1 MRYIHP
7 SAIINWESVTIE
19 GNVRI
24 GAYCTIGFP
33 PEHKDVDPSNHNNYG
48 IVFIGNGADIRNHVN
63 IDAALKGNCTTISEG
78 VLILSHTH
86 VCHDVVIGKNA
97 TICGGVVLGGFTKV
111 GENANIG
118 IGVVTHQYTEVG
130 EGTIIGGG
138 NFAKGKLE
146 PWSKYHTGLAAKNQ
160 GVNEHL
166 LKKLGHNQMD
176 GFNH

>member
-1 MRYIHP
+1 MRDIHP

-33 PEHKDVDPSNHNNYG
+33 PEHKDVDPSSPDNYG
-48 IVFIGNGADIRNHVN
+48 IVFIGEGADIRNHVN
-63 IDAALKGNCTTISEG
+63 IDAGTKGNVTKIGRNTMLMSFVHIGHDAQIEDGATVS
-78 VLILSHTH
+78 TH
-86 VCHDVVIGKNA
+86 AVIG
-97 TICGGVVLGGFTKV
+97 GHSVVGKHG
-111 GENANIG
+111 NIG
-118 IGVVTHQYTEVG
+118 LGAITHQYTEVG
-130 EGTIIGGG
+130 EGTILGAG

-146 PWSKYHTGLAAKNQ
+146 SWSKYHTGISAKNQ

-166 LKKLGHNQMD
+166 LKKLGHNQID